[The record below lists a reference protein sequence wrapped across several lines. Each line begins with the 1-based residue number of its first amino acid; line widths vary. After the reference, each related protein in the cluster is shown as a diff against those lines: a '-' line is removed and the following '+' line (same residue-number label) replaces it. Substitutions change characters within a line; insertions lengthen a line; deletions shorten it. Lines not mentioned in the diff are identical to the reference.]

1 MANYQI
7 NMIRGDTLSFNLEF
21 TGLNQDL
28 TTADFTVKE
37 YEDGDI
43 IFQKKLGAGITKQD
57 SSHYCVRIAPADT
70 QALVPKNYHFD
81 LEITINGD
89 VFTIMI
95 GILVLEEDVTYYTER
110 S

>member
-1 MANYQI
+1 
-7 NMIRGDTLSFNLEF
+7 MIRGDTLSFNLEF

-70 QALVPKNYHFD
+70 EELVAKSYHFD
-81 LEITINGD
+81 LEITTNGD
-89 VFTIMI
+89 VYTIMR
-95 GILVLEEDVTYYTER
+95 GILEIEKDVTYYSER